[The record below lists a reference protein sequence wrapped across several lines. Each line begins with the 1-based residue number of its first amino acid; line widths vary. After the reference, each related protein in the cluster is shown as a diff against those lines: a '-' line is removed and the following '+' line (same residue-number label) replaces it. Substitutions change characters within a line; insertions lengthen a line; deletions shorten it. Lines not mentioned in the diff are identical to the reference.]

1 MVKDLKEII
10 EAIKDIGS
18 GISKAKNGSNGVG
31 ITFRPKKSLSRMAM
45 DGIAEFSAAVE
56 DTIGIDEGMMIARSL
71 EKSFASFLMISMSM
85 DPTFDLN
92 GTGNLRDYVNQFH
105 QNLNVDGDMFGGTKI
120 SFEQISP
127 ERLMNVAESLGVE
140 YQGFVDEAA
149 LVLYKVYEGIQNSA
163 VNMEHAKLSF
173 SIEESLESRKINDV
187 GNTGPMNP
195 SRVRAMSAVF
205 EADGDD
211 ADSKRSYGI
220 SDQRF
225 LNMSNKF
232 EKANNAVPTLL
243 HIKVYAKDSKDTI
256 DFVIGVHVT
265 LHPVKQADM
274 IANIVRGLKNDD
286 KFFNFIRWTTGET
299 KFFKDFLFAL
309 DQLKLEAATGS
320 SSSNQL
326 FNIGKRRKSIAKLKN
341 LFTKSNIMPN
351 LTIIVTADC
360 LDRIKHDFGYDLTMG
375 SGGAMQMS
383 LIRKLMD
390 MYFVLSFVVVDQGL
404 GRVHI
409 LMDGKA
415 SFESHTYATLQKEQ
429 FIEDKHMKEIMKMLG
444 RSV

>member
-10 EAIKDIGS
+10 TAVKDIGE
-18 GISKAKNGSNGVG
+18 GILKSKGGVG

-45 DGIAEFSAAVE
+45 DGIANFSAAVE
-56 DTIGIDEGMMIARSL
+56 DTISLDEGMMIGRSL

-92 GTGNLRDYVNQFH
+92 GTQNIRDYVQQFH
-105 QNLNVDGDMFGGTKI
+105 QNINTDGDLIGGTKI
-120 SFEQISP
+120 SFEQITP
-127 ERLMNVAESLGVE
+127 KRLMDVAESLGVE

-149 LVLYKVYEGIQNSA
+149 VILYKVYEGINSSA
-163 VNMEHAKLSF
+163 INMEQAKLNF
-173 SIEESLESRKINDV
+173 TIEQSLEGRKINDV
-187 GNTGPMNP
+187 GNTGPINP
-195 SRVRAMSAVF
+195 MKIRNMSRVF

-211 ADSKRSYGI
+211 DKDSRRSYGI

-225 LNMSNKF
+225 LSMSNKF

-243 HIKVYAKDSKDTI
+243 HIKVYAKDTKDSI
-256 DFVIGVHVT
+256 DFVVGVHVT

-274 IANIVRGLKNDD
+274 IANIVGGLKNNDV
-286 KFFNFIRWTTGET
+286 FFNFIRWTTGET

-309 DQLKLEAATGS
+309 DQLKLEASTNSVSA
-320 SSSNQL
+320 NQL
-326 FNIGKRRKSIAKLKN
+326 FNIGKRRRSIAKLKN

-351 LTIIVTADC
+351 MTVIVTTDC
-360 LDRIKHDFGYDLTMG
+360 LEKIKHDYGYDITMG
-375 SGGAMQMS
+375 SGSAMQMT

-390 MYFVLSFVVVDQGL
+390 TYFVLCFVVVDQGL

-415 SFESHTYATLQKEQ
+415 AFESHTYATLQKEQ
-429 FIEDKHMKEIMKMLG
+429 FVEDKQMKEIMKMLG